1 MESNNNK
8 NKSSK
13 RFVPELKDYGGGG
26 YDTKTE
32 IFAVGCMVARLN
44 RNVGTL
50 IDQLNYII
58 DKLENKGII

>member
-1 MESNNNK
+1 MESNK

-13 RFVPELKDYGGGG
+13 KFVPELKNYEGGG

-50 IDQLNYII
+50 INQLNYII

>member
-1 MESNNNK
+1 MESNK

-13 RFVPELKDYGGGG
+13 KFVPELKDYGGGCN
-26 YDTKTE
+26 DTKTE

-44 RNVGTL
+44 RNVCTL
-50 IDQLNYII
+50 IEQLNYII

>member
-1 MESNNNK
+1 MELDKKKNK
-8 NKSSK
+8 NSK
-13 RFVPELKDYGGGG
+13 RFVPELKDYNGGG

-44 RNVGTL
+44 RNVSTL
-50 IDQLNYII
+50 IEQLNYII

>member
-1 MESNNNK
+1 MESNK

-13 RFVPELKDYGGGG
+13 KFAPELKDYGGGG

-58 DKLENKGII
+58 DKLEEKGVL

>member
-1 MESNNNK
+1 MESNK
-8 NKSSK
+8 KENKSSK
-13 RFVPELKDYGGGG
+13 KFVPELKDYNGGG

-32 IFAVGCMVARLN
+32 IFATGCMVARLN

-50 IDQLNYII
+50 IEQLNYII